1 MVFGVQSFALFY
13 HGCHL
18 YSGLLFFFFLFVLSG
33 LAQSVS
39 QFLIRFIH
47 SLGFILQFYTHLC
60 KRYMCVIGVFVLVSS
75 IFVLNLHV
83 LLLRIGCFGCCLKEK
98 NFQTKSPSYARE
110 NRLTYM
116 QHSKTNGQVNVSP
129 EGVTKWKSTE
139 KLSEP
144 KINAE

>member
-1 MVFGVQSFALFY
+1 MVFGVQSFVLFY

-98 NFQTKSPSYARE
+98 TSKP
-110 NRLTYM
+110 NR
-116 QHSKTNGQVNVSP
+116 QVMH
-129 EGVTKWKSTE
+129 E
-139 KLSEP
+139 KIDSLICSIQ
-144 KINAE
+144 KRMDK

>member
-1 MVFGVQSFALFY
+1 MCDRSVCVGVVNFRSQFACIAASNWMLW
-13 HGCHL
+13 
-18 YSGLLFFFFLFVLSG
+18 LLFKG
-33 LAQSVS
+33 
-39 QFLIRFIH
+39 
-47 SLGFILQFYTHLC
+47 
-60 KRYMCVIGVFVLVSS
+60 
-75 IFVLNLHV
+75 
-83 LLLRIGCFGCCLKEK
+83 K

-116 QHSKTNGQVNVSP
+116 QHLKTNGQVNVSP